1 MNNIVKNNINLEL
14 AKLYEKRID
23 EAIQL
28 HNPTQDN
35 LYFPFQPDMIAYIK
49 YRFGFDVAI
58 FSPSH
63 LNFVPFDK
71 EIKHE

>member
-1 MNNIVKNNINLEL
+1 MDNIVKNNINLGL

-23 EAIQL
+23 EAIEL
-28 HNPTQDN
+28 HNPTQDK

-49 YRFGFDVAI
+49 YRFGFDVVI

-63 LNFVPFDK
+63 LKFVEF
-71 EIKHE
+71 KHE